1 MPIPNKLREKLTTS
15 LKRMVPVIINQKT
28 RDISEA
34 DTVTIVK
41 DVLSEVFGYD
51 KYADLTGELGI
62 RGTSCDIA
70 IKLDD
75 KLAMLVEVK
84 AIGIELQDRHVK
96 QAIDYASNQGIEWAI
111 LTNGAV
117 WRLYHV
123 IFAKPI
129 DKRLLV
135 EVDLQA
141 LDPKDE
147 CDLERLYPFTKE
159 GFRRDA
165 HVELRDR
172 QDATS
177 RFVLA
182 ALLLKNESVIAV
194 VRRELRRV
202 VDVLVGEEE
211 ILKAL
216 RDEVI
221 KQSAL
226 EGPEFD
232 TAVRRV
238 NRKAERAITNRPD
251 IGVVV
256 GKVDGAVAPPQAERS

>member
-1 MPIPNKLREKLTTS
+1 
-15 LKRMVPVIINQKT
+15 
-28 RDISEA
+28 
-34 DTVTIVK
+34 
-41 DVLSEVFGYD
+41 
-51 KYADLTGELGI
+51 
-62 RGTSCDIA
+62 
-70 IKLDD
+70 
-75 KLAMLVEVK
+75 MLVEVK
-84 AIGIELQDRHVK
+84 AVGIELQDRHVK
-96 QAIDYASNQGIEWAI
+96 QAIDYAANKGTEWAI

-123 IFAKPI
+123 VFGKPI

-135 EVDLQA
+135 EVDLMT
-141 LDPKDE
+141 LDLKDE
-147 CDLERLYPFTKE
+147 CDLERVYPFTKD
-159 GFRRDA
+159 GFRKDA
-165 HVELRDR
+165 HIELRDR

-182 ALLLKNESVIAV
+182 ALLLKNESVIAS

-202 VDVLVGEEE
+202 VDVLVSEEE

-238 NRKAERAITNRPD
+238 NRKAERAITNRSESE
-251 IGVVV
+251 V
-256 GKVDGAVAPPQAERS
+256 KVTRTDELSVRPTENTPPV